1 MVGRSG
7 ERGIEFDIL
16 QGQDVPLNTELM
28 EMLRNNMISATGVP
42 SAIMNYVNEVDFA
55 KTLTMANTKF
65 VGRVISYQMD
75 MNGPTTELYKL
86 ILRYSN
92 TSIPDEVIDNFEFI
106 FNPPKTI
113 NTTNLSDILNTTD
126 QVIGYIIKIM
136 TGENADQTQ
145 DSNRIKDKV
154 YKELAKQYLPMLDWA
169 AAETAL
175 KDAMIAIKKENAET
189 SITAPTQN
197 ENY

>member
-175 KDAMIAIKKENAET
+175 KDAMIAIKKENAEA